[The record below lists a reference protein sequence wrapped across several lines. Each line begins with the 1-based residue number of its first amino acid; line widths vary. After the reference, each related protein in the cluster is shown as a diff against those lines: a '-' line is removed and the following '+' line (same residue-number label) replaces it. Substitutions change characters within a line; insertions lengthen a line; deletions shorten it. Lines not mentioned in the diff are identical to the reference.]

1 MRLINSPAKGR
12 TFFLTFYIRSQFV
25 ILPPYQ
31 QEGHGC
37 QYSSPDFYGP
47 VFRGADYLS
56 PLNRLAAALYA
67 AIYQYVL
74 AQPTVVE
81 LTVEDPAE
89 AFEDLR
95 DRNDLKMLLANERF
109 MRDGFGDGVLS
120 SGGGKV
126 GKVKGGING
135 RGHPYAHR
143 HGHGHHV
150 SPGGH
155 SLGNVGEGVAAG
167 NGNGNGGGKKRR
179 GRMGPPVEKAWAEKW
194 RVELK
199 IASVRWGYSGNQ
211 R

>member
-1 MRLINSPAKGR
+1 M
-12 TFFLTFYIRSQFV
+12 
-25 ILPPYQ
+25 
-31 QEGHGC
+31 
-37 QYSSPDFYGP
+37 
-47 VFRGADYLS
+47 
-56 PLNRLAAALYA
+56 
-67 AIYQYVL
+67 
-74 AQPTVVE
+74 
-81 LTVEDPAE
+81 EDPAE

-109 MRDGFGDGVLS
+109 MREGFGDGILS

-126 GKVKGGING
+126 GKAKGVNG
-135 RGHPYAHR
+135 RVHPYAHR

-155 SLGNVGEGVAAG
+155 SLGNVGEGGPAG

-179 GRMGPPVEKAWAEKW
+179 GRMGPPVEKAWAERW

-199 IASVRWGYSGNQ
+199 IASVRQAVWGIVIERSA